1 MFKNMDTINDE
12 MEVEVEPLSSEI
24 SLDTVCYN
32 ELEEKV
38 VPLPLVEEISVD
50 TKINDEFDDETSQFT
65 HFSQRY
71 FYCTLI

>member
-1 MFKNMDTINDE
+1 MFENMDTINDE

-32 ELEEKV
+32 ELEEEV

-50 TKINDEFDDETSQFT
+50 TKIND
-65 HFSQRY
+65 
-71 FYCTLI
+71 